1 MCHQDAETQESRVW
15 TTSACSRAASTA
27 SISSRSLARIDL
39 SGLAHASDPGQYG
52 IDIGSGIATISRFT
66 LEFAV
71 GGKVVVAVQTAVK
84 LHESY
89 RIQSARHEVAVRPIR
104 RLTVDGASFCQHIPL
119 EHAARF
125 PASFESALGLAPLKT
140 AQFCSG
146 DPPDG
151 HRPHMPTSAMVF
163 VHVMLCSCGVS
174 GSLAGGPLMTMRFLG
189 SDMER
194 KVM

>member
-15 TTSACSRAASTA
+15 TTSACSRTRSTA
-27 SISSRSLARIDL
+27 FINSRSLARIDP
-39 SGLAHASDPGQYG
+39 SGLAHASDPAQHG

-89 RIQSARHEVAVRPIR
+89 RIQSARHEIAVRPIR
-104 RLTVDGASFCQHIPL
+104 LLAADTASSCQHIPL

-125 PASFESALGLAPLKT
+125 PASCDPAAWARSPEIGTILLRSSTRRPQAPH
-140 AQFCSG
+140 ANIS
-146 DPPDG
+146 DSV
-151 HRPHMPTSAMVF
+151 RPRDV
-163 VHVMLCSCGVS
+163 VHLRSIRR
-174 GSLAGGPLMTMRFLG
+174 AFDDQEIPWF
-189 SDMER
+189 
-194 KVM
+194 